1 MFKYFKLY
9 NYLNFYINIINNIF
23 YIKIILYIFV
33 LLNNIKINKYNIIYY
48 NKYIIYNMFSNIDFF
63 MICFTLNLNHH
74 Q

>member
-33 LLNNIKINKYNIIYY
+33 LLNNIKLYKYNNILIIL
-48 NKYIIYNMFSNIDFF
+48 YITCFQILIFYDF
-63 MICFTLNLNHH
+63 ISL
-74 Q
+74 

>member
-33 LLNNIKINKYNIIYY
+33 LLNNIKLY
-48 NKYIIYNMFSNIDFF
+48 
-63 MICFTLNLNHH
+63 
-74 Q
+74 